1 MWGCAKQ
8 SIIAISMHTSLASS
22 PAATAAAGASWA
34 KLLCMSKPFN
44 SPPLSLH
51 PRLAAS
57 SNWCTTLLRAI
68 IIIPIRE
75 ARILWQVFS
84 IYLWQR
90 GGGGEGWGGDG
101 TIKMM
106 MNRLRQSINQQSF
119 AESFRSLRRIFHSF
133 FYPTTTVYMSRY
145 VLLGIYLLKPRCFF

>member
-1 MWGCAKQ
+1 MKQ

-22 PAATAAAGASWA
+22 PAAAVAAGGASWA

-57 SNWCTTLLRAI
+57 STLLRAI

-75 ARILWQVFS
+75 ARIL
-84 IYLWQR
+84 
-90 GGGGEGWGGDG
+90 
-101 TIKMM
+101 
-106 MNRLRQSINQQSF
+106 
-119 AESFRSLRRIFHSF
+119 
-133 FYPTTTVYMSRY
+133 
-145 VLLGIYLLKPRCFF
+145 